1 MKAGSVSLYVTSAS
15 VDLVTLVGGSQGVE
29 TVKAN
34 VVDLPNKTTPYLSF
48 AVTTMLKAPATIE

>member
-1 MKAGSVSLYVTSAS
+1 VKAGSVSLYVTSAS

-34 VVDLPNKTTPYLSF
+34 VVDPVKTTPYLSF